1 MPSQIFVN
9 LPVKDLDK
17 SVEFFTSLGFT
28 FDPRFTDQNATCM
41 IVGENIYVMLLV
53 EKFFKTFTPKPIA
66 DAMKYTEAILAL
78 SSDSREEVD
87 KMMNK
92 VFKAGGI
99 ESSEK
104 QDYGWMYS
112 RSFQDLDGHLWEVGY
127 MDINKMPAG

>member
-1 MPSQIFVN
+1 
-9 LPVKDLDK
+9 
-17 SVEFFTSLGFT
+17 
-28 FDPRFTDQNATCM
+28 
-41 IVGENIYVMLLV
+41 MLLV

-104 QDYGWMYS
+104 QDYGWMYA
-112 RSFQDLDGHLWEVGY
+112 RSFQDLDGHLWELDY
-127 MDINKMPAG
+127 MDISKMPAG